1 MRFNRYTMI
10 LILLAA
16 VSHVIS
22 IYVFHQG
29 ILAYLLAIIFLLI
42 AGYSTKFTKSKDEN
56 QTK

>member
-29 ILAYLLAIIFLLI
+29 ILAYLLAIIFLLA
-42 AGYSTKFTKSKDEN
+42 AGYSTKTKPKDEN

>member
-16 VSHVIS
+16 ASHVIS

-29 ILAYLLAIIFLLI
+29 ILAYLLAIVFLLA
-42 AGYSTKFTKSKDEN
+42 AGYSTKSTKPKDEN